1 MPRSRPR
8 AHGFTLVEVM
18 IVVAIIGILASIA
31 LPSYTQYVVQAR
43 RTEAQAVLME
53 LAQLQERWRVNH
65 TTYSSGTAALGFTR
79 TLEYYNLS
87 ITKATAI
94 AYTLE
99 AEAKGS
105 QATADAACKT
115 LTLNENGDKG
125 PKDANGNEST
135 CWKK

>member
-31 LPSYTQYVVQAR
+31 LPSYTRYVVQAR

-53 LAQLQERWRVNH
+53 LAQLQERWRVNNAV
-65 TTYSSGTAALGFTR
+65 YADEIENALKFTR

-87 ITKATAI
+87 ITTATAI
-94 AYTLE
+94 AYTLQ

-115 LTLNENGDKG
+115 LTLNENGERT
-125 PKDANGNEST
+125 PAT

>member
-43 RTEAQAVLME
+43 RTEAQAFLME
-53 LAQLQERWRVNH
+53 LAQRQERLRVNS
-65 TTYSSGTAALGFTR
+65 TSYGPDTGPVADS
-79 TLEYYNLS
+79 LEYYNFAISHRSATEYIL
-87 ITKATAI
+87 TATAV
-94 AYTLE
+94 T
-99 AEAKGS
+99 GS
-105 QATADAACKT
+105 AQAAADSACT
-115 LTLNENGDKG
+115 PMTLNQNGERTPVD
-125 PKDANGNEST
+125 

>member
-31 LPSYTQYVVQAR
+31 LPSYTQYVAQAR
-43 RTEAQAVLME
+43 RTEAQAFLME
-53 LAQLQERWRVNH
+53 LAQRQERRRVNNPRYGP
-65 TTYSSGTAALGFTR
+65 TGTVTDTLQYYDFEVTAASDTGY
-79 TLEYYNLS
+79 TL
-87 ITKATAI
+87 TATA
-94 AYTLE
+94 TGTQE
-99 AEAKGS
+99 
-105 QATADAACKT
+105 TADAACKT

-125 PKDANGNEST
+125 ADAN

>member
-53 LAQLQERWRVNH
+53 LAQRQERRRVNNPQYGPRG
-65 TTYSSGTAALGFTR
+65 TVTDTLQYYDFEVTAASDTGY
-79 TLEYYNLS
+79 TL
-87 ITKATAI
+87 TATA
-94 AYTLE
+94 TGTQE
-99 AEAKGS
+99 
-105 QATADAACKT
+105 TADAACKT

-125 PKDANGNEST
+125 ADAN

>member
-1 MPRSRPR
+1 MPRTRPR

-53 LAQLQERWRVNH
+53 LAQRQERYRVNH
-65 TTYSSGTAALGFTR
+65 TSYTTSLTDLGFTN
-79 TLEYYNLS
+79 TLAYYGFTMTASATEYIL
-87 ITKATAI
+87 TATAV
-94 AYTLE
+94 T
-99 AEAKGS
+99 GS
-105 QATADAACKT
+105 AQAAADSACT
-115 LTLNENGDKG
+115 PMTLNENGERTPVD
-125 PKDANGNEST
+125 